1 MPKAYV
7 LANIDV
13 HDPELNARYRQLA
26 RPVVEKCGGR
36 YIIRGPELEKWE
48 GNFDLKRLVVIEFP
62 SIEAARTWYKSDEY
76 REVMK
81 LRLASATSHLVLAE
95 GFDG

>member
-7 LANIDV
+7 IANIDV
-13 HDPELNARYRQLA
+13 HDPELNARYRELA
-26 RPVVEKCGGR
+26 RPTVEAHGGR

-48 GNFDLKRLVVIEFP
+48 GNFDLKRLVVLEFP
-62 SIEAARTWYKSDEY
+62 SADAARAWYNCAEY
-76 REVMK
+76 QEVLK
-81 LRLASATSHLVLAE
+81 LRLASATSHLILAE